1 MVSRP
6 RRQAMRRSP
15 GRVSIAADMEPT
27 LVIALA
33 AAVGAVA
40 VAVFAVLSLRGRGPA
55 EARLAA
61 QQAELTGR
69 LAQMA
74 ESHAATQ
81 SQLAKALDDRLA
93 DVAKRV
99 GDALNEQTTRN
110 QSALGDLKERLAVID
125 AAQQNITKLSSQV
138 VGLQDILSNKQARG
152 AFGEIQLNDM
162 VRDLMPPSAYRLQA
176 TLSSGRRVDCLLTL
190 PNPPGAI
197 AIDAKFPLESY
208 HALRNAKDDRE
219 RALARRA
226 FGNDVKKHVRDIGD
240 RYIVAGETAES
251 ALMFLPSEAVYAELQ
266 SELPEVVQQSYR
278 ARVWIVSPSTLMAVL
293 TTIRAVLKDVHMR
306 EQADLI
312 QIEVQRMLDDVIRLD
327 ERVGKLQKHFDQA
340 TDDVRQI
347 RISTEKVGKRA
358 EKIEDIQLGD
368 EAAPARLESDAKLAT
383 PDGSEKRQ

>member
-1 MVSRP
+1 MD
-6 RRQAMRRSP
+6 ATLI
-15 GRVSIAADMEPT
+15 IALA
-27 LVIALA
+27 VVALA
-33 AAVGAVA
+33 AAI
-40 VAVFAVLSLRGRGPA
+40 AVFAIYGSRGRGGA
-55 EARLAA
+55 ETRLAA
-61 QQAELTGR
+61 QQAELAGR

-81 SQLAKALDDRLA
+81 SQLAKTLEDRLA

-99 GDALNEQTTRN
+99 GDALNEQTTRS

-152 AFGEIQLNDM
+152 AFGEVQLNDM
-162 VRDLMPPSAYRLQA
+162 VRELMPPSAYQLQA

-219 RALARRA
+219 RTLARRA
-226 FGNDVKKHVRDIGD
+226 FGNDVKKHVRDIND
-240 RYIVAGETAES
+240 RYIVPGETAES
-251 ALMFLPSEAVYAELQ
+251 ALMFVPSEAVYAELQ
-266 SELPEVVQQSYR
+266 SELPEVVQESYR
-278 ARVWIVSPSTLMAVL
+278 ARVWIVSPSTLMALL
-293 TTIRAVLKDVHMR
+293 TTIRAVLKDVQMR

-312 QIEVQRMLDDVIRLD
+312 QIEVQRMLKDVIRLD

-358 EKIEDIQLGD
+358 EKIEELQLGD
-368 EAAPARLESDAKLAT
+368 DGAPARLESDATEAV
-383 PDGSEKRQ
+383 PQAPEKPR